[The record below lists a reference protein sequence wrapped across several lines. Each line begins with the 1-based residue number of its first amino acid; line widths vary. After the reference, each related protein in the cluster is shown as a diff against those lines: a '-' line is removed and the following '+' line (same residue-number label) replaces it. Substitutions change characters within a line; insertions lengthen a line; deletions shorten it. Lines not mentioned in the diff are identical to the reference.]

1 MNKGSKEASDRINQ
15 PTASEIGELPRWLLW
30 AGGGLALAIC
40 IAILLL
46 WGIHGPSFLF
56 DLIAAYCA

>member
-1 MNKGSKEASDRINQ
+1 MNRGSKEASDRTNQ
-15 PTASEIGELPRWLLW
+15 PTASEVGDLPHWLLW
-30 AGGGLALAIC
+30 AGGGVALAIG

-46 WGIHGPSFLF
+46 WGIHGPTYLF